1 MLDLCYCELVS
12 SCGERDLLSSCSVKP
27 LIEAASLAVEHGLY
41 GTRASII
48 VAYWLSSFSSWTLE
62 FRLSSCDTRAWFPHG
77 MWDLSGSEIEPMS
90 PTLTGRFFTTEP
102 PGKPKI
108 GVLIVN

>member
-1 MLDLCYCELVS
+1 MVSGGYPLVAVHEL
-12 SCGERDLLSSCSVKP
+12 
-27 LIEAASLAVEHGLY
+27 LIMVASLAVEHGLY

-90 PTLTGRFFTTEP
+90 PTLTSRFFTTEP